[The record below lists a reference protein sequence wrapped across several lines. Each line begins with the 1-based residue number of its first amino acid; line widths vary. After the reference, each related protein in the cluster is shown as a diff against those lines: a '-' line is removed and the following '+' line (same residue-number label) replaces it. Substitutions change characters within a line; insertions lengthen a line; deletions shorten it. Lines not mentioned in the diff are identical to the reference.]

1 TGATARR
8 LAMHRPPTPILAFTR
23 DAAVRSRLALTWG
36 VETFVAPLSGTL
48 DEMIGQVSHAMV
60 DCGRCRP
67 GDVVVIVAGSLP
79 WSPGATDM
87 IRVHR
92 LAEVA

>member
-1 TGATARR
+1 
-8 LAMHRPPTPILAFTR
+8 PPMPLLAFTR
-23 DAAVRSRLALTWG
+23 DAAVRSRLAVTWG
-36 VETFVAPLSGTL
+36 VETFVAPLSGTVE
-48 DEMIGQVSHAMV
+48 EMVGEVSQSMLG
-60 DCGRCRP
+60 CGRCRP

-92 LAEVA
+92 LAEVACPV